1 MQMTTYPNVYR
12 VDSQQNWRSQLT
24 GLIDISQTEF
34 EQMIYL
40 KSLEDVIAKRSN
52 LVQLESLISL
62 SNET

>member
-1 MQMTTYPNVYR
+1 
-12 VDSQQNWRSQLT
+12 LT